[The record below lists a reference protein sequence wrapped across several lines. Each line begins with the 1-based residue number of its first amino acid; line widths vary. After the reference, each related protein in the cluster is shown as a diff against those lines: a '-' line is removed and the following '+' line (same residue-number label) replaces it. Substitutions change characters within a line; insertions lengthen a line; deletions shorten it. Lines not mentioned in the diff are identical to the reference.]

1 MADQTDPAAQ
11 EGSILAK
18 PAGEDLLRYFDLA
31 VDLLCIAGLD
41 GYFKRVNPAWTKLL
55 GHSKDELLSRPW
67 LEFVHPDDVRA
78 TVQAGANLADGE
90 TLLEFTNRYRCKDGS
105 YRWLSWT
112 ARAYLE
118 EQLIYA
124 NARDIT
130 EQKRVELELR
140 RSEGNIRA
148 MFENAADGIITIDSR
163 GNILSFNPAAS
174 RIFGYEI
181 DEIIGKDV
189 SMLMPERMRPKH
201 DGGMKHYLATGESH
215 IIGKGIEVDGL
226 HKDGREVPLHLSVS
240 EVEVGES
247 RSFTGIVRDFTELR
261 RVHDQLERSETR
273 MRAVLNTA
281 ADGIC
286 TIEADGS
293 VIGFNPAMTRIF
305 GYSEKEML
313 GQSITLLLPEEAR
326 AGHIAWLNEFLGE
339 GEERAIG
346 RSAEFEALRKDG
358 TRIHINLSVSEVMF
372 GEVQHFTGIVR
383 DITDL
388 QAVHGELESAKERF
402 ELAVRGTND
411 GLWDWQVA
419 SGEVFYSPRMKE
431 QLGYA
436 DDELPNVLESW
447 DNQLHPDDRERV
459 WQEVRDHLEK
469 RVPYASEHRLRTK
482 SGAYRWFLE
491 RGQAVWSDDGEPLRM
506 LGSTTDITERKVA
519 ELELS
524 QARDAALES
533 DRLKT
538 EFLANMSHELRTPL
552 NSIIGHSEILLEDLS
567 DPEMVDDVGRI
578 LTAGRHLLDLVND
591 LLNLERIEAGKTTL
605 HVESFDAR
613 TVVEDVAATVQ
624 PLIEANGNRLEWS
637 VDTSLGRL
645 ESDSVKLRQ
654 ILFNLL
660 SNAAKFT
667 KSGTIALDVLPEAHG
682 EDSWVLVR
690 VKDEGIGIPSDRLP
704 RIFESFTQADST
716 VSRKYGG
723 TGLGLTLTQRL
734 SRLLGGDIEVASK
747 EGRGSTFEVRI
758 PQRMHVEAT
767 AEETPEESGG
777 DTLAARPGGGARL
790 LVVDDN
796 EDNRNVLSRRL
807 RRAGYDVSEARE
819 GEEALERIAEHSYD
833 AVLLDVMMPGISGIE
848 VLETVRKTIP
858 RNELPVIMATAK
870 GQSSDIVEAFS
881 AGANDYV
888 TKPLDIPVVLARVA
902 TQVELLRLRRQ
913 REQLM
918 ALKDEFLAIASHDLR
933 NPLSRVLGYTSLV
946 AAKAL
951 PGEVMTSQAHGML
964 GKVER
969 AAHVMQSIIEDFLEL
984 AAVEGGK
991 MQLDLG
997 SLDVNAICRDAAS
1010 EMEEA
1015 AEEQGIALGLEL
1027 GTNVRPVMADERR
1040 IRQVL
1045 QNLLDNAIK
1054 YCRKGDRVTLRTA
1067 DEEEGTRIEIA
1078 DTGPGLSP
1086 DDMRSVFTRFAELSA
1101 KPRKGERSSRMGLSI
1116 VRQIVML
1123 HGGDVGVRNNEQGG
1137 ATFWV
1142 ILRRRVRGN

>member
-1 MADQTDPAAQ
+1 D
-11 EGSILAK
+11 EVI
-18 PAGEDLLRYFDLA
+18 GE
-31 VDLLCIAGLD
+31 
-41 GYFKRVNPAWTKLL
+41 
-55 GHSKDELLSRPW
+55 
-67 LEFVHPDDVRA
+67 
-78 TVQAGANLADGE
+78 
-90 TLLEFTNRYRCKDGS
+90 
-105 YRWLSWT
+105 
-112 ARAYLE
+112 
-118 EQLIYA
+118 
-124 NARDIT
+124 
-130 EQKRVELELR
+130 
-140 RSEGNIRA
+140 
-148 MFENAADGIITIDSR
+148 
-163 GNILSFNPAAS
+163 
-174 RIFGYEI
+174 
-181 DEIIGKDV
+181 DV
-189 SMLMPERMRPKH
+189 SMLMPSRMKPKH
-201 DGGMKHYLATGESH
+201 GGGLARLIATGESR

-226 HKDGREVPLHLSVS
+226 HKDGHEIPLHLSIS
-240 EVEVGES
+240 EVHVGDT

-261 RVHDQLERSETR
+261 RVHDQLERSEAR

-286 TIEADGS
+286 TIEADGT
-293 VIGFNPAMTRIF
+293 VVGFNPAMERIF
-305 GYSEKEML
+305 GYAEEEMV
-313 GQSITLLLPEEAR
+313 GKSITLLLPEEAR
-326 AGHIAWLNEFLGE
+326 EGHIAWLDEFLGE
-339 GEERAIG
+339 GEERTIG
-346 RSAEFEALRKDG
+346 RAAEFEALRKDG
-358 TRIHINLSVSEVMF
+358 TRIQVNLAVSEVLF
-372 GEVQHFTGIVR
+372 GGVPHFTGIVR
-383 DITDL
+383 DITDM
-388 QAVHGELESAKERF
+388 QRVQDELASAKERF
-402 ELAVRGTND
+402 ELAIRGTND
-411 GLWDWQVA
+411 GLWDWQIP

-431 QLGYA
+431 QLGYR

-447 DNQLHPDDRERV
+447 DSHLHPDDRERV

-491 RGQAVWSDDGEPLRM
+491 RGQALWSEDGEPLRM

-519 ELELS
+519 ELELA

-552 NSIIGHSEILLEDLS
+552 NSIIGHSEILLEDLT
-567 DPEMVDDVGRI
+567 DAEQVDDVRRI
-578 LTAGRHLLDLVND
+578 LTAGRHLLELVND

-637 VDTSLGRL
+637 VDASLGRL
-645 ESDSVKLRQ
+645 DSDSVQLRQ

-660 SNAAKFT
+660 SNSAKFT
-667 KSGTIALDVLPEAHG
+667 KDGRIALDVLPEAHG
-682 EDSWVLVR
+682 DESWVLVR
-690 VKDEGIGIPSDRLP
+690 VKDDGIGIPADRLP
-704 RIFESFTQADST
+704 YIFESFTQADAT
-716 VSRKYGG
+716 VRRKYGG

-734 SRLLGGDIEVASK
+734 ARLLGGDIEVAS
-747 EGRGSTFEVRI
+747 EQGRGSTFEVRI
-758 PQRMHVEAT
+758 RQHLEGESQDEEA
-767 AEETPEESGG
+767 PEEAGG
-777 DTLAARPGGGARL
+777 DAVQAGPGGGARL

-796 EDNRNVLSRRL
+796 EDNRNVLCRRL
-807 RRAGYDVSEARE
+807 RRAGYDVAEARG
-819 GEEALERIAEHSYD
+819 GEEALERIDEHAYD
-833 AVLLDVMMPGISGIE
+833 AVLLDIMMPGISGIE
-848 VLETVRKTIP
+848 VLETLRRTTP
-858 RNELPVIMATAK
+858 RSELPVIMATAK
-870 GQSSDIVEAFS
+870 GQSSDIVEAFA

-951 PGEVMTSQAHGML
+951 PGEVMTSQAHAML

-984 AAVEGGK
+984 AAVEGGRMK
-991 MQLDLG
+991 LDLAP
-997 SLDVNAICRDAAS
+997 LDVNAVCREAAAA
-1010 EMEEA
+1010 MDEA
-1015 AEEQGIALGLEL
+1015 AEENGIDLTLEL
-1027 GTNVRPVMADERR
+1027 DPVVRTVVADERR

-1054 YCRKGDRVTLRTA
+1054 YCRKGDRVTVRTS
-1067 DEEEGTRIEIA
+1067 DEDEGTRIEIA

-1123 HGGDVGVRNNEQGG
+1123 HGGDVGVRNNEDGG

-1142 ILRRRVRGN
+1142 ILRRRVRGG